1 LDVQILDAARSY
13 LAAARRL
20 AKPEPHAQGAP
31 NVLVFPA
38 LHCAVIACELFLK
51 STSAHQVG
59 QARDGFTVQRI
70 FAKPTSR
77 SHNILIQDIDTAIGT
92 RVIERLSE
100 DERQFLN
107 DLATPLQ
114 ASRYP
119 YEHDHRDHDCDRA
132 IALAAKLD
140 QIISDAL
147 SPDAEGRIH
156 L

>member
-1 LDVQILDAARSY
+1 MRRAQRTSSSSPRS
-13 LAAARRL
+13 
-20 AKPEPHAQGAP
+20 K
-31 NVLVFPA
+31 
-38 LHCAVIACELFLK
+38 CAVIACELFLK
-51 STSAHQVG
+51 SASAHQLG

-77 SHNILIQDIDTAIGT
+77 SHDNLIQDIDTAIGT
-92 RVIERLSE
+92 RVIKRLSE
-100 DERQFLN
+100 DERQLLN

-114 ASRYP
+114 ASRHP
-119 YEHDHRDHDCDRA
+119 YERDHRDHDCDRA

-147 SPDAEGRIH
+147 PPDAEGRIH